1 MSASAPRVRRFAV
14 GRGLPTAGDVIDYA
28 IALIEVFGWNNAGDT
43 GQASN
48 EQAGFTLHDSIGE
61 ACTRLSAAVEP
72 AGSGTAGKDWMAQDA
87 SGATRH
93 MREEATQ
100 AVSTAIEES
109 GFQVPSGVRD
119 DYAFNDAAANETE
132 ILDLLRA
139 AKEVAAR
146 A

>member
-1 MSASAPRVRRFAV
+1 MSAPRVRRFAV
-14 GRGLPTAGDVIDYA
+14 GRGLPTADDVLDYA
-28 IALIEVFGWNNAGDT
+28 ILLIEVFGWNNFGET
-43 GQASN
+43 GRTSS
-48 EQAGFTLHDSIGE
+48 EEVGFTLHDSVGE

-72 AGSGTAGKDWMAQDA
+72 AGSSGSGKDWVAQDA
-87 SGATRH
+87 SGATRQ

-100 AVSTAIEES
+100 AVSTAIQES

-119 DYAFNDAAANETE
+119 DYAFNDAAANEGE
-132 ILDLLRA
+132 IIDLLRA